1 MPWLSS
7 ASPALHRRFTLITS
21 HSSRPPPQPRLPQN
35 TSSFIATLPNFSGAQ
50 RPQPGELRGGGT
62 SVGLR
67 GCAWVR
73 ARGGAGRPGGAYK
86 TGALGGAGSGE
97 SLPAAVAAMVM
108 GSGGRWLLALL
119 AAVSLLGAPG
129 RGQPR
134 GEGADVRGGGCF
146 GVCSHP
152 IPELGEF
159 LGCPRRALVPSLSH
173 PLVRSCLFALSWCL
187 FFSLGCGGAAFS
199 LCGGRE

>member
-7 ASPALHRRFTLITS
+7 ASPALHRHFTLITS
-21 HSSRPPPQPRLPQN
+21 HSSRPPPDPGSRRTPARSLRLSRTFRALSDHSRESCGEGAPRW
-35 TSSFIATLPNFSGAQ
+35 G
-50 RPQPGELRGGGT
+50 
-62 SVGLR
+62 SVGVR
-67 GCAWVR
+67 GCGR
-73 ARGGAGRPGGAYK
+73 GAGRPGGAYK